1 MATSD
6 TKTKCAIEKDVAL
19 IPYKHSPHAQRL
31 EIQGK
36 RTHSVKLSK
45 KRGESSK
52 RTADDYYIISPRVIM
67 KAIII
72 TWRGRKH

>member
-6 TKTKCAIEKDVAL
+6 TKTKCALEKDVAP
-19 IPYKHSPHAQRL
+19 IPYKHSPHAQRV
-31 EIQGK
+31 EIKGK
-36 RTHSVKLSK
+36 GTHSVKLGK

-52 RTADDYYIISPRVIM
+52 RTANDYYIISPRVLM